1 MSSLA
6 AEQLEREKLKAIRAK
21 GEYDE
26 ASKQTV
32 AREEVLAA
40 GMAVRRAVL
49 SALDGLAG
57 AMTRAIDGEFDETRI
72 HYLMSDAAHE
82 FLSDLGISAQSA
94 SAALPA
100 LGKAI
105 QSGSKPRDL
114 LTVSQW
120 ADRHREMKSGTNAP
134 GQWRT
139 ELTPYLREIMDSL
152 SEHSPVRTVTFMK
165 SSGVGG
171 TEALYNWIGYIMHH
185 LQNKDTMVVV
195 PTLELRERSFN
206 PRLTK
211 MMEESEVLAE
221 LITTASRNKA
231 NRADLMEYGAGAK
244 IIKAGS
250 NSADSLRSDHLPYA
264 ACDEVD
270 AYPWEVGDEGDPI
283 TLIRNRQQT
292 FGGRAKTFYLSTP
305 IRERAS
311 RIAHL
316 HGRSDKRRY
325 HVPCPHCGHL
335 QPLEFGGKEVKHGL
349 KWRLELPDAETGE
362 VSGPVRQVLD
372 AWYAC
377 IQCEAR
383 IDEGHKTEI
392 LKEAGHGGR
401 ACWIAGNPRIKK
413 HRGYHINRLYAP
425 IGLGQS
431 WRDIAQDWI
440 NAQGDSSELK
450 AFVMTTLGEVWSEE
464 GDSIEAVGLQ
474 ARLED
479 YTREHIPAALVTAG
493 VDVQKDRLEISIV
506 AWGSGEEGWLLDHLI
521 LPGETTRQEV
531 WDDLAEALADAGVQ
545 FAAIDSGYNTSM
557 VYAFCEKRRWC
568 VAIKGV
574 TGSGRPLIEDE
585 KKRRQRM
592 RARRRKGAAVEPLGV
607 DQGKALLYARLKMPA
622 PGKGYIHFPR
632 LACCDDEYFA
642 QLAAEKLV
650 TKMRGSRPIMEWVQT
665 RPRNEALDCMLYA
678 LAACRLSGRMPEG
691 GHTVVKIENEMVQ
704 TSVPPRAETQEPAP
718 RPAAKPKKTAFA
730 KEGWGL

>member
-6 AEQLEREKLKAIRAK
+6 AEQLERDKLKAIRAK
-21 GEYDE
+21 SEFDE
-26 ASKQTV
+26 AHKLTV
-32 AREEVLAA
+32 ARADVLAA
-40 GMAVRRAVL
+40 GLAVRSVVMR
-49 SALDGLAG
+49 ALDGLADQ
-57 AMTRAIDGEFDETRI
+57 MTRVIDGEFDEMRI

-82 FLSDLGISAQSA
+82 FLSDLGGAVQAA
-94 SAALPA
+94 SMALPA
-100 LGKAI
+100 IGKAV
-105 QSGSKPRDL
+105 QSGGKPRDL

-120 ADRHREMKSGTNAP
+120 ADRHREMKSGTNSP

-152 SEHSPVRTVTFMK
+152 SEHSPVRSVTFMK

-171 TEALYNWIGYIMHH
+171 TEAMYNWLGYIMHH

-195 PTLELRERSFN
+195 PTLELRDRSFN

-211 MMEESEVLAE
+211 MIEESDALAA
-221 LITTASRNKA
+221 LSTTASRNKA
-231 NRADLMEYGAGAK
+231 NRNDLMEYGAGAK

-264 ACDEVD
+264 ICDEVD
-270 AYPWEVGDEGDPI
+270 AFPWEVGDEGDPI
-283 TLIRNRQQT
+283 TLIKNRQTT
-292 FGGRAKTFYLSTP
+292 FGARAKTFYVSTP
-305 IRERAS
+305 VRERAS

-316 HGRSDKRRY
+316 YSRTDQRRY

-335 QPLEFGGKEVKHGL
+335 QPLEFGGREVVHGL
-349 KWRLELPDAETGE
+349 KWRLELPNTDTGE
-362 VSGPVRQVLD
+362 VSGPTKQVID
-372 AWYAC
+372 AWYVC
-377 IQCEAR
+377 IKCESR
-383 IDEGHKTEI
+383 IDEGHKTEM
-392 LKEAGHGGR
+392 LKESGHGGR

-425 IGLGQS
+425 IGLGLS
-431 WRDIAQDWI
+431 WHEIAQDWV

-450 AFVMTTLGEVWSEE
+450 AFVMTYLGEVWSEE
-464 GDSIEAVGLQ
+464 GDSIEAISLQ
-474 ARLED
+474 SRLEN
-479 YTREHIPAALVTAG
+479 YTREQIPIGLITAG
-493 VDVQKDRLEISIV
+493 VDVQKDRLEASIM
-506 AWGSGEEGWLLDHLI
+506 AWGNGEEGWLLEHLI
-521 LPGETTRQEV
+521 IPGDTTKTEV
-531 WDDLAEALADAGVQ
+531 WDELNEAFIEAGVQ

-568 VAIKGV
+568 MAVKGV

-592 RARRRKGAAVEPLGV
+592 RNRRRKGAAVEPLGV
-607 DQGKALLYARLKMPA
+607 DQGKALLYARLKMPT
-622 PGKGYIHFPR
+622 PCKGYIHFPQR
-632 LACCDDEYFA
+632 ACCDDEYFA

-678 LAACRLSGRMPEG
+678 LAACRLSGRVLNGE
-691 GHTVVKIENEMVQ
+691 VKILD
-704 TSVPPRAETQEPAP
+704 AP
-718 RPAAKPKKTAFA
+718 VAKVEVKKELSRQRYPGGFV
-730 KEGWGL
+730 KGWK